1 VRYLDTVAE
10 FDVRQL
16 LPKVRTPT
24 LVMHVR
30 DDLRVPIALGRELA
44 AGIPN
49 ARFVAL
55 PGKNHVILAQDP
67 GAPQFLKELKSFIGT
82 SRPGTVN

>member
-1 VRYLDTVAE
+1 MILTLGIYLSQVQA
-10 FDVRQL
+10 
-16 LPKVRTPT
+16 PT

-30 DDLRVPIALGRELA
+30 DDLRVPIALGREIA

-55 PGKNHVILAQDP
+55 RAKTMSCLRRIQA
-67 GAPQFLKELKSFIGT
+67 
-82 SRPGTVN
+82 